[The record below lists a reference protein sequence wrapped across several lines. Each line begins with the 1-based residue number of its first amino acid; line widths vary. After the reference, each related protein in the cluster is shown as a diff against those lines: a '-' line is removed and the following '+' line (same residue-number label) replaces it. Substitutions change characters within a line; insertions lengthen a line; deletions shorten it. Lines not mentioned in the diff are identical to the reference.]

1 MKDWHYDLAL
11 QQALARAEEQMIA
24 YLMTGWDP
32 FAEDTAL
39 GEGAEVS
46 GLTPHQFSRLVAV
59 AMENSAV
66 PVVTNYLRYQIGR
79 SNQGTLWRWQD
90 LGMTLARTLEVEIY
104 NLAQQTAHRAATAS
118 GGKQKKVTSAQQ
130 ADAWIA
136 VTRRFLA
143 LLSRRFEQRY
153 RDANL

>member
-11 QQALARAEEQMIA
+11 RQALARAEEQMIA
-24 YLMTGWDP
+24 QLMTGLAP
-32 FAEDTAL
+32 FAEDTTV
-39 GEGAEVS
+39 GKGAEVS
-46 GLTPHQFSRLVAV
+46 GLTPHQFSQLLAV

-79 SNQGTLWRWQD
+79 SSQGTLWRWQG
-90 LGMTLARTLEVEIY
+90 LGKALTDMLEGEFYV
-104 NLAQQTAHRAATAS
+104 LAQQTARRAATAS
-118 GGKQKKVTSAQQ
+118 KGKHQEATQAQI
-130 ADAWIA
+130 AAAWIA
-136 VTRRFLA
+136 ITRRFLA